1 MDIKE
6 FIENFVNQFE
16 DVPSTEVT
24 PMTQFHE
31 LSEWSSFIAL
41 SVMAMIDEE
50 YDVQIKADEMRNSQT
65 VQELFDIVQSYL
77 NK

>member
-6 FIENFVNQFE
+6 FIENFVDQFDE
-16 DVPSTEVT
+16 VPATEVT
-24 PMTQFHE
+24 AETRHHE
-31 LSEWSSFIAL
+31 MDEWSSMIAL

-65 VQELFDIVQSYL
+65 VQELFDIVKSYL
-77 NK
+77 D